1 MGRLRQRDIQDIIRL
16 FENELALLSRVSK
29 IEKMKIRK
37 RVVNALSSAVALN
50 IRKPEMFMSAL
61 ESKLYDVYDLF
72 ADGWGF
78 REKLAKKVGDKLQPQ
93 PDHPAAEQEPT

>member
-1 MGRLRQRDIQDIIRL
+1 MSRLRQRDIQDIVRL
-16 FENELALLSRVSK
+16 FENELAVLSRVSK

-37 RVVNALSSAVALN
+37 KVVNAVSSAVALN
-50 IRKPEMFMSAL
+50 IKKPEMFMSAL

-78 REKLAKKVGDKLQPQ
+78 REKLTKKISDKLRQK
-93 PDHPAAEQEPT
+93 PDHPAADQESM